1 MQLRYLT
8 TVMTRVIIIRMNKK
22 LSKSKLKAHMLEV
35 MREIEESGE
44 ELIVT
49 DHGRPTLVISPYR
62 ERKPV
67 EELFAAERGKLVL
80 REDPDEPT
88 LEEWEDA

>member
-1 MQLRYLT
+1 M
-8 TVMTRVIIIRMNKK
+8 KK
-22 LSKSKLKAHMLEV
+22 RLSKSKLKAHMLEV

-49 DHGRPTLVISPYR
+49 DHGRPTLIISPYR

-67 EELFAAERGKLVL
+67 DELFAAERGKLVL

>member
-1 MQLRYLT
+1 M
-8 TVMTRVIIIRMNKK
+8 VIIEPMEQKR
-22 LSKSKLKAHMLEV
+22 LSKSKLKPRLLEV
-35 MREIEESGE
+35 MREIEETGE

-62 ERKPV
+62 EGKPV

-80 REDPDEPT
+80 HANPDEST
-88 LEEWEDA
+88 LGEWEDA